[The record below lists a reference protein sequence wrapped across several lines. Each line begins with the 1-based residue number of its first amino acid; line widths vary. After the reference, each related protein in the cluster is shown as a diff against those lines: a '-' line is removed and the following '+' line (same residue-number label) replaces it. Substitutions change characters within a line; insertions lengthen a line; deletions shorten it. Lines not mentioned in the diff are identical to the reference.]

1 MTGTE
6 INSKKSEFQL
16 HLGARMVTAPARA
29 EIHFRIG
36 VEKNPKFWS
45 E

>member
-16 HLGARMVTAPARA
+16 HLGGGIVTALA
-29 EIHFRIG
+29 G
-36 VEKNPKFWS
+36 VDIQTRLGLENSIPF
-45 E
+45 